1 MAKPESITWTEY
13 VARLEEAIKAH
24 STHESFLIQSKTTAS
39 DQVVYRPISEL
50 RQELAMA
57 RQNAASE
64 RLGST
69 SPFISD
75 CGL

>member
-13 VARLEEAIKAH
+13 VAKLEEAIK
-24 STHESFLIQSKTTAS
+24 SRTSHESFLVQSRTTAS
-39 DQVVYRPISEL
+39 DQTVYRSIAEL

>member
-1 MAKPESITWTEY
+1 MAKPASITWAEY
-13 VARLEEAIKAH
+13 VATPEEAIKSHA
-24 STHESFLIQSKTTAS
+24 THESFLIQSKTTGG
-39 DQVVYRPISEL
+39 DQVVFRPISEL

>member
-1 MAKPESITWTEY
+1 MAKPASITWTEY
-13 VARLEEAIKAH
+13 VAKLEDAIR
-24 STHESFLIQSKTTAS
+24 SRPGDESFLVQSRTTAS
-39 DQVVYRPISEL
+39 DQVVYRPIAEL